1 MVQGVHLSV
10 VLCIACVIVLCGAST
25 SEAQSASCL
34 LLPLQS
40 AYTGN
45 FTLTM
50 KGEVLT
56 VEGTISGLEPNT
68 EHGLHI
74 HEFGLVVPGS
84 DGSALG
90 GHYNPTGVD
99 HGCPPKSHHAG
110 DFGNIVANAAGA
122 VSFKM
127 STKEVSLTGD
137 HPVLGR
143 SIVVHAGKD
152 DCVTNPSGNSG
163 ARGAACSIVL
173 STV

>member
-1 MVQGVHLSV
+1 M
-10 VLCIACVIVLCGAST
+10 
-25 SEAQSASCL
+25 
-34 LLPLQS
+34 
-40 AYTGN
+40 
-45 FTLTM
+45 
-50 KGEVLT
+50 
-56 VEGTISGLEPNT
+56 EGTISGLEPNT

-127 STKEVSLTGD
+127 STFVLWFLFPSSPPCVCVS
-137 HPVLGR
+137 
-143 SIVVHAGKD
+143 AM
-152 DCVTNPSGNSG
+152 
-163 ARGAACSIVL
+163 
-173 STV
+173 